1 MESDDNTGELDRFEG
16 KPENYLIYLD
26 MFGQNFVKPGLL
38 DSALGDLQKPEVFI
52 RKRYGGQTDPT
63 AVKELIVSQLPIA
76 DHGDIIQIIQSNDQN

>member
-38 DSALGDLQKPEVFI
+38 DSALGDLQKP
-52 RKRYGGQTDPT
+52 
-63 AVKELIVSQLPIA
+63 
-76 DHGDIIQIIQSNDQN
+76 